1 MRTAD
6 QYIDQV
12 LALLPSATPMRD
24 QIATELRGHIAERL
38 AGGHT
43 VGEVLALLGDPVHL
57 AESYLASVPLV
68 SARFWPRVLAK
79 VVDIATIGAVV
90 LPLAWLATR
99 LVPPEFTPIVVIW
112 VTLAGG
118 SLLFAPYTALTEWK
132 YGQTFGKYL
141 IGLRVVRESGT
152 RIGFGQAVV
161 RQLPMFFQFYWIDVL
176 FVLFTEKSQRAFEM
190 LSKTRVVTVQ

>member
-1 MRTAD
+1 MRE
-6 QYIDQV
+6 
-12 LALLPSATPMRD
+12 

-43 VGEVLALLGDPVHL
+43 VDEVLALLGDPVHL
-57 AESYLASVPLV
+57 AESYLASVPLA

-79 VVDIATIGAVV
+79 IVDVATIGALV
-90 LPLAWLATR
+90 LPLAWISTQLAPSELT
-99 LVPPEFTPIVVIW
+99 VIVAIW
-112 VTLAGG
+112 VTLGG
-118 SLLFAPYTALTEWK
+118 GLLLGPYTVLTEWK